1 MELHP
6 QPFEVLL
13 LRALEELERKD
24 AIFDLPRKKFWQG
37 NPELDLSCTFRGEVA
52 ATPAGPAAGPQ
63 SQLIQNIVL
72 SYLAGGRVIELKTV
86 QFDDRL
92 EIPRPCIDARHVGYN
107 VEWSQELRVEDALEE
122 YVAAWMFLRILR
134 ETGALTGPAASER
147 VLFDMSVGYD
157 LAGIKTAKV
166 TNFVRS
172 MLDASEV
179 IDRLRGRL
187 RGPLARFRDLDYD
200 PQVAAGI
207 TLSTFH
213 GCPADEIEAIGEY
226 LLEELGVHTLI
237 KLNPTLLGYEAV
249 QDLVCN
255 KLGYEHIRL
264 DKPSF
269 EHDLAWEQMEGII
282 GRLEGKAQAAGLTL
296 GVKFTNTLVV
306 ENTDT
311 FFPND
316 KMMYLSGA
324 PLHVL
329 STTLAARFREQFG
342 NRYAISFSAGVDRK
356 NFHELV
362 AGDLAPI
369 TTCTDLLRAG
379 GYGRMTGYLQELEKR
394 MLKLEVKSRG
404 DYVLAAR
411 GQGALVA
418 GEVLGQELGTKV
430 AEHLAGEG
438 PKDVRALLAAA
449 GAEDR
454 YEDLVAA
461 AGTKNLSAY
470 ASEIVTDPRY
480 GFAKNNKAPRK
491 IGSELE
497 LFDCISCDKCIPVC
511 PNDANFFVTTRPIAQ
526 AWERIVVEG
535 PAKVTISDAA
545 EPYTVERDH
554 QIANYADFCNECGN
568 CDVFCPESGGPYVLK
583 PRFFGSEGSYREA
596 PSHDG
601 FYLEH
606 VQPKGARLR
615 GRIEGVEH
623 TLVRVP
629 GAPDR
634 FEDDGVAAELDPD
647 TGKVLGARPFFRT
660 KPGHELL
667 TWRYLA
673 MRALLEGLLE
683 AGATN
688 PVGAA
693 HAASDPRGPL
703 SQLPIAAV

>member
-1 MELHP
+1 M
-6 QPFEVLL
+6 
-13 LRALEELERKD
+13 RALEEFERKD
-24 AIFDLPRKKFWQG
+24 AIFDLPRKKFWQ
-37 NPELDLSCTFRGEVA
+37 PDPALDLSCTFRGEPA

-72 SYLAGGRVIELKTV
+72 SYLAGGRVVELKTV
-86 QFDDRL
+86 QVDDRL

-134 ETGALTGPAASER
+134 ETGAIEETPGSEQ

-157 LAGIKTAKV
+157 LAGIRTRKV
-166 TNFVRS
+166 TDFVRT

-187 RGPLARFRDLDYD
+187 RGPLARFADLDYE
-200 PQVAAGI
+200 PRVAAGI

-213 GCPADEIEAIGEY
+213 GCPADEIEAICAY
-226 LLEELGVHTLI
+226 LLEDLGVHTLI

-249 QDLVCN
+249 EDLVRSQ
-255 KLGYEHIRL
+255 LGYEHVRL
-264 DKPSF
+264 DKGAF
-269 EHDLAWEQMEGII
+269 EHDLAWEEMEGIV
-282 GRLEGKAQAAGLTL
+282 GRLEGKAQAKGLTL

-311 FFPND
+311 FFPDD

-324 PLHVL
+324 PLHVI
-329 STTLAARFREQFG
+329 STTLAARFREQFAD
-342 NRYAISFSAGVDRK
+342 RYAISFSAGVDRK
-356 NFHELV
+356 NFSELV

-379 GYGRMTGYLQELEKR
+379 GYGRMTGYLRELEGR
-394 MLKLEVKSRG
+394 MRKLGVSNRG

-411 GQGALVA
+411 GQGAALA
-418 GEVLGQELGTKV
+418 GDVLGEELGALVK
-430 AEHLAGEG
+430 AHLEGEG
-438 PKDVRALLAAA
+438 PKDVRALLAEHGASERYGELVTVA
-449 GAEDR
+449 GS
-454 YEDLVAA
+454 
-461 AGTKNLSAY
+461 KNLSAY
-470 ASEIVTDPRY
+470 AGEVAQDPRY
-480 GFAKNNKAPRK
+480 AFPKNSKAPRK
-491 IGSELE
+491 IGSDLT

-511 PNDANFFVTTRPIAQ
+511 PNDANFFVTTRPVNQ
-526 AWERIVVEG
+526 AWERVVVEG
-535 PAKVTISDAA
+535 PGKVAISDAD
-545 EPYTVERDH
+545 EPYTVEQKH

-568 CDVFCPESGGPYVLK
+568 CDVFCPESGGPYIVK
-583 PRFFGSEGSYREA
+583 PRFFGNEGSYREA
-596 PSHDG
+596 PNHDG
-601 FYLEH
+601 FFLEH
-606 VQPKGARLR
+606 VPPGGARLR

-623 TLVRVP
+623 TLVRIP

-634 FEDDGVAAELDPD
+634 FEDDGVAVELDVE
-647 TGKVLGARPFFRT
+647 TGKVLGARPFFRA

-673 MRALLEGLLE
+673 MRTLLEGLLE

-703 SQLPIAAV
+703 SEVS

>member
-13 LRALEELERKD
+13 LRAVEEFERKGS
-24 AIFDLPRKKFWQG
+24 IFDLPRAKFWQP
-37 NPELDLSCTFRGEVA
+37 NPDLDLSCTFRGEA
-52 ATPAGPAAGPQ
+52 AGTPAGPAAGPQ

-72 SYLAGGRVIELKTV
+72 SYLSGGRVIELKTV
-86 QFDDRL
+86 QVDDRL
-92 EIPRPCIDARHVGYN
+92 EIPRPCIDARTVGYN

-134 ETGALTGPAASER
+134 ELGALELPAGSER

-157 LAGIKTAKV
+157 LAGIRTSKV
-166 TNFVRS
+166 SDFVRT
-172 MLDASEV
+172 MLDATPV
-179 IDRLRGRL
+179 IERLRGRL
-187 RGPLARFRDLDYD
+187 RGPLARFRDLDFD
-200 PQVAAGI
+200 PRVAAGI

-213 GCPADEIEAIGEY
+213 GCPADEIEAIGAY

-237 KLNPTLLGYEAV
+237 KLNPTLLGYEV
-249 QDLVCN
+249 VEGLVRGT
-255 KLGYEHIRL
+255 LGYEQVKL
-264 DKPSF
+264 DPGAF
-269 EHDLAWEQMEGII
+269 EHDLEWAQMEGII
-282 GRLEGKAQAAGLTL
+282 ERLEVKAKALGLTL

-311 FFPND
+311 FFPGE

-329 STTLAARFREQFG
+329 ATTLAARFRERFG
-342 NRYAISFSAGVDRK
+342 DRFAISFSAGVERK
-356 NFHELV
+356 NFPELV

-394 MLKLEVKSRG
+394 MQKLEVRTRG

-411 GQGALVA
+411 GQGAALA
-418 GEVLGQELGTKV
+418 REVLGEALGAQV
-430 AEHLAGEG
+430 AAHLEGEG
-438 PKDVRALLAAA
+438 PKDVRALLEAQGA
-449 GAEDR
+449 GDR
-454 YEDLVAA
+454 YRALVAV

-470 ASEIVTDPRY
+470 AAEVAGDPRY
-480 GFAKNNKAPRK
+480 GYAKNNKAPRK
-491 IGSELE
+491 IGSDLV

-511 PNDANFFVTTRPIAQ
+511 PNDANFFLTTPTLAQ
-526 AWERIVVEG
+526 AWERVVVAG
-535 PAKVTISDAA
+535 PGQVAVSAAA
-545 EPYTVERDH
+545 EPYQVEREH
-554 QIANYADFCNECGN
+554 QIANFADFCNECGN
-568 CDVFCPESGGPYVLK
+568 CDVFCPESGGPYIVK
-583 PRFFGSEGSYREA
+583 PRFFGGEGSYREA
-596 PSHDG
+596 PEHDG

-606 VQPKGARLR
+606 VHPGGARLR

-623 TLVRVP
+623 TLVRTP

-634 FEDDGVAAELDPD
+634 FEDDGVAVEIDPE
-647 TGKVLGARPFFRT
+647 TGRVLSARPFFRA
-660 KPGHELL
+660 KVGHELL

-673 MRALLEGLLE
+673 MRTLLEGLLE
-683 AGATN
+683 GGATN

-693 HAASDPRGPL
+693 HAARDPRGPL
-703 SQLPIAAV
+703 AEVS